1 MRSVPRRAVAGSV
14 VVLVVGWLLPLAG
27 LQPGAAAD
35 DESAPTVDDGRLLM
49 VLDSSG
55 SMRERASGVAKIASA
70 KRALHAVVDGLDPA
84 AEVGLRVYGAKVFSR
99 DDAGACTDSQLAVPV
114 ASGNAGDLHA
124 AIDRYRPYGE
134 TPIGYALRQ
143 AADDLG
149 DDGQRSILL
158 VSDGEATCPPDPC
171 RVAADL
177 SRRGI
182 DVRID
187 VVGLAVSGAARSE
200 LQCIAAEGKG
210 SYYDADSADELVATL
225 DRLSTRAFRPFG
237 IAGTPVTGTPT
248 PADAP
253 GLEPGAAYTDVLPGA
268 DETRHYLVQRTIP
281 GSTLRVRLAARP
293 DVDTGQVRL
302 ELLDGDE
309 NTCAVGVQTAFG
321 IGFGVQLLTGSVTSD
336 DDCPADGPVVARLQ
350 KSVFGEDLDG
360 EPVQLVVSEEPP
372 VDRVESLPAPAE
384 APGATDPWR
393 EGPGVEGPTPGAS
406 FNDAPLLDA
415 GSHRQ
420 SLVPGEVQFFRVPV
434 DWGQRLQAQIR
445 MVRPGAALADAIGL
459 VRPVDVL
466 VYGPSYDRVA
476 TGGRTIVNTS
486 GPTSRAVSTPE
497 VRYRNREALTIARGA
512 SEAGDYYVGVSLSG
526 DSSGREG
533 EAFLVPYTLTVRTVG
548 EPSGAPSYLAEGVP
562 APGSAPA
569 SPVSSASPTPADL
582 AGQAPADEGS
592 GPGVVLLWV
601 VVGAI
606 ALTGGG
612 LLVGRLR
619 QR

>member
-1 MRSVPRRAVAGSV
+1 MRSVPRRAVVGSM

-27 LQPGAAAD
+27 LQSGAAAD
-35 DESAPTVDDGRLLM
+35 DESVPTVDDGRLLM

-171 RVAADL
+171 RVATDL
-177 SRRGI
+177 ARRGI

-187 VVGLAVSGAARSE
+187 VVGLAVSGAARSQ

-248 PADAP
+248 PAEAP
-253 GLEPGAAYTDVLPGA
+253 GLAPGAAYSDVLPGA

-293 DVDTGQVRL
+293 DVDTGQMRL
-302 ELLDGDE
+302 ELLDSGE

-372 VDRVESLPAPAE
+372 VDRVDSLPAPAE
-384 APGATDPWR
+384 AAEAIDPWR
-393 EGPGVEGPTPGAS
+393 EGPAADGPTPGVS
-406 FNDAPLLDA
+406 FNDAPLLEA

-420 SLVPGEVQFFRVPV
+420 SLVPGEVQFYRVPV
-434 DWGQRLQAQIR
+434 DWGQRLHAQIR
-445 MVRPGAALADAIGL
+445 MARPGPALADAIGL

-466 VYGPSYDRVA
+466 VYGPSYDQVA

-548 EPSGAPSYLAEGVP
+548 EPSGAPTYLADGVSGSGSAAPSP
-562 APGSAPA
+562 APSAA
-569 SPVSSASPTPADL
+569 ATPTEDARAVDP
-582 AGQAPADEGS
+582 PADEGS
-592 GPGVVLLWV
+592 GVLLWV

-606 ALTGGG
+606 VLTGGG
-612 LLVGRLR
+612 LLAGRLLR
-619 QR
+619 R